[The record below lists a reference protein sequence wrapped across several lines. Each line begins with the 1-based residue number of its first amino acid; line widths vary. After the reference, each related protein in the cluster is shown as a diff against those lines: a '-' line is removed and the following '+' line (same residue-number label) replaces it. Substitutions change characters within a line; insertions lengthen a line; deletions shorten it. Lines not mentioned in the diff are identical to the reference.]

1 MARSNDDPKA
11 PPSHPAQNG
20 FAGKRHFPG
29 NFCPKAASLKGYSV
43 THGDEREI
51 GVLHDVNVLTE
62 KVLLVWSYFPP
73 FNRANQELEY
83 VPNRSN
89 VKAEQRVRRGAT
101 NMLFLLFVLPYHPI
115 AYW

>member
-1 MARSNDDPKA
+1 MVSERHS
-11 PPSHPAQNG
+11 SIFG
-20 FAGKRHFPG
+20 GK
-29 NFCPKAASLKGYSV
+29 S
-43 THGDEREI
+43 
-51 GVLHDVNVLTE
+51 TE

-101 NMLFLLFVLPYHPI
+101 NMLFLLFVFLSGTVKKLPVLPL
-115 AYW
+115 

>member
-62 KVLLVWSYFPP
+62 KVLLVD
-73 FNRANQELEY
+73 RLH
-83 VPNRSN
+83 
-89 VKAEQRVRRGAT
+89 
-101 NMLFLLFVLPYHPI
+101 LLTDSSHSDPCLPTRLDDPK
-115 AYW
+115 